1 MLGRLQVPMVLAVLA
16 LSGTAATA
24 HAELGPAFATATL
37 TCPADGV
44 AMPLAGIGSTGPVA
58 GDHERPVVRITGT
71 AMGAG
76 SVDMAARPP
85 DGESLGEDSFWLR
98 SPATYWAGA
107 DSIAAG
113 DTELIS
119 ADCAERPTAWTATV
133 RWYDRPE
140 PPAAFSGSRNH
151 HQSHLGFTVPEDG
164 RYVAEVDP
172 GVPGLRVA
180 LESYALAAGGWTED
194 GEPRAATFE
203 SAGVLDLGVLTAGDH
218 SLTVQARQAAA
229 VSVPASESWW
239 VLVRPH
245 DPSRD
250 PVPEEPA
257 LEPDPWFEDD
267 LLPYT
272 DADVL
277 GEEPVAVA
285 RPRRTDRTRPFVRL
299 SVAARGALRTVRARC
314 PRERCR
320 LRLTVRA
327 GPRTASVSRDVR
339 RGHAVTVRIR
349 RARGRPLAIV
359 VVARDAAGNRTRLRR
374 TRR

>member
-1 MLGRLQVPMVLAVLA
+1 VPPVVLA
-16 LSGTAATA
+16 LLALAGPAR
-24 HAELGPAFATATL
+24 AELGPPFATATL

-44 AMPLAGIGSTGPVA
+44 VHPLAGMGSTGPVA
-58 GDHERPVVRITGT
+58 GDHDRPVARVTGT
-71 AMGAG
+71 ATAAG
-76 SVDMAARPP
+76 SLDMTARPA
-85 DGESLGEDSFWLR
+85 DGGESLGERSFWLR
-98 SPATYWAGA
+98 SPATYWLGA

-113 DTELIS
+113 DSELIF
-119 ADCAERPTAWTATV
+119 ADCAQRPTEWSATV

-151 HQSHLGFTVPEDG
+151 HQSHLGFTVPQDG
-164 RYVAEVDP
+164 RYVAEVEP

-180 LESYALAAGGWTED
+180 LESYALAAGAWTED
-194 GEPRAATFE
+194 GEPRAATFD

-218 SLTVQARQAAA
+218 SLTVQARQAAT

-245 DPSRD
+245 DPARD
-250 PVPEEPA
+250 PVPEEPV
-257 LEPDPWFEDD
+257 LEPDPWLEDD

-272 DADVL
+272 DLEVL
-277 GEEPVAVA
+277 GDEPVPVE
-285 RPRRTDRTRPFVRL
+285 RLRSPDRTRPLVRL
-299 SVAARGALRTVRARC
+299 SVTARGSLRIVRARC

-327 GPRTASVSRDVR
+327 GLRATTVSRDAR
-339 RGHAVTVRIR
+339 RGQAVTVRIR

-359 VVARDAAGNRTRLRR
+359 AVARDRAGNRTRLRR

>member
-1 MLGRLQVPMVLAVLA
+1 MPPVLLGLLGLAGPA
-16 LSGTAATA
+16 RAA
-24 HAELGPAFATATL
+24 LGPAFATATL

-44 AMPLAGIGSTGPVA
+44 ALPLAGLGSTGPVA
-58 GDHERPVVRITGT
+58 GDHDRPVVRITGT
-71 AMGAG
+71 ATGGGA
-76 SVDMAARPP
+76 VDMAAPAP
-85 DGESLGEDSFWLR
+85 GGGESLGENSFWLR

-113 DTELIS
+113 ERQVVF
-119 ADCAERPTAWTATV
+119 ADCGERATAWTATV

-140 PPAAFSGSRNH
+140 APAAFSGSRNH
-151 HQSHLGFTVPEDG
+151 HQSHLGFTVPQDG
-164 RYVAEVDP
+164 RYVAEVEP

-180 LESYALAAGGWTED
+180 LESYVLDEGSWTED
-194 GEPRAATFE
+194 GEPSAATFE

-245 DPSRD
+245 DPARD

-257 LEPDPWFEDD
+257 LEPDPWLEDD
-267 LLPYT
+267 LGPYT

-277 GEEPVAVA
+277 GGEPVAA
-285 RPRRTDRTRPFVRL
+285 ERPRSPDRTRPLVRL
-299 SVAARGALRTVRARC
+299 SVTARGWLRIVRARC

-327 GPRTASVSRDVR
+327 GPRSATVSRDAR
-339 RGHAVTVRIR
+339 RGQAVTVRIR

-359 VVARDAAGNRTRLRR
+359 AVARDRAGNRTRLRR